1 MAKAQ
6 SSRLDP
12 HQQELMKLIEQCAR
26 RHRRHEVFRDF
37 CELAALSISN
47 RVDLLQYDAR
57 EARYL
62 EIVKRYERE
71 EVECF
76 PRMLACLVE
85 SLEGG
90 HKDALG
96 NIFEAMQLADH
107 WKGQF
112 FTPYEVSCMMAKM
125 LLSGAAAEIEQ
136 KGFITLMEPAAGA
149 GGMVI
154 AAASALLNEGIN
166 YQQTMHATLIDVDA
180 TACHMA
186 YVQMS
191 LLHVPAIV
199 IHGNALVPG
208 MTWGHWVTPAHVMGL
223 WDVRLRRRDREQAER
238 EAITAEAAPATAS
251 APEPMAQQRAAI
263 VERRIE
269 QSEQLDLFT

>member
-1 MAKAQ
+1 MAKAKFNH
-6 SSRLDP
+6 LDS
-12 HQQELMKLIEQCAR
+12 HQQALVKLIEQCAR

-47 RVDLLQYDAR
+47 RVDLLQYDER

-76 PRMLACLVE
+76 PRMLGCLVE

-90 HKDALG
+90 RRDALG
-96 NIFEAMQLADH
+96 TIFEAMQLADH

-112 FTPYEVSCMMAKM
+112 FTPFEVSRMMAKM
-125 LLSGAAAEIEQ
+125 MLSGAAAEIEC

-154 AAASALLNEGIN
+154 ASASALLDQGIN
-166 YQQTMHATLIDVDA
+166 YQQTMHATLIDIDA
-180 TACHMA
+180 MACHMA
-186 YVQMS
+186 YVQLS

-199 IHGNALVPG
+199 IHGNALVPD

-223 WDVRLRRRDREQAER
+223 WDARLRRRDREQAVQ
-238 EAITAEAAPATAS
+238 EAVTAGAAPAAIA
-251 APEPMAQQRAAI
+251 APEPVAQQRAAI

>member
-1 MAKAQ
+1 M
-6 SSRLDP
+6 DP
-12 HQQELMKLIEQCAR
+12 HQQALVKLIEKCSR

-47 RVDLLQYDAR
+47 RVDLVQYDAR

-76 PRMLACLVE
+76 PRMLGCLVE

-96 NIFEAMQLADH
+96 QIFEALQLADH

-112 FTPYEVSCMMAKM
+112 FTPFEGSRLMAKI
-125 LLSGAAAEIEQ
+125 LLSGAAAEIER
-136 KGFITLMEPAAGA
+136 KGFLSLMEPAAGA

-154 AAASALLNEGIN
+154 AAASALLDDGIN
-166 YQQTMHATLIDVDA
+166 YQQTMHATLIDIDA

-186 YVQMS
+186 YVQMA

-199 IHGNALVPG
+199 IHGNALAPDTV
-208 MTWGHWVTPAHVMGL
+208 WGHWVTPAHVMGL
-223 WDVRLRRRDREQAER
+223 WDMRLRRRDREEAER
-238 EAITAEAAPATAS
+238 EELGQEERANETAS
-251 APEPMAQQRAAI
+251 ATAHTVRAAPEPLAQHRAAI
-263 VERRIE
+263 VTRRIA
-269 QSEQLDLFT
+269 QS

>member
-1 MAKAQ
+1 M
-6 SSRLDP
+6 DP
-12 HQQELMKLIEQCAR
+12 HQQALVELIEQCAR

-47 RVDLLQYDAR
+47 GVDLLQYDAR

-76 PRMLACLVE
+76 PRMLGCLVE

-96 NIFEAMQLADH
+96 QIFEALQLADH

-112 FTPYEVSCMMAKM
+112 FTPYEVSRMMAKM
-125 LLSGAAAEIEQ
+125 LLSGAAAEIER

-154 AAASALLNEGIN
+154 AAASALLDEGVN

-180 TACHMA
+180 AACHMA

-199 IHGNALVPG
+199 IHGNALVPD
-208 MTWGHWVTPAHVMGL
+208 TVWGHWVTPAHVMGL
-223 WDVRLRRRDREQAER
+223 WDVRLRRRDREEAER
-238 EAITAEAAPATAS
+238 EEVTAATATAPTATT
-251 APEPMAQQRAAI
+251 APEPIAQHSAAI
-263 VERRIE
+263 VTRRIE
-269 QSEQLDLFT
+269 QSEQLDLFSS

>member
-1 MAKAQ
+1 MAKAK
-6 SSRLDP
+6 STGLDP
-12 HQQELMKLIEQCAR
+12 DQQAFMKLIEQSAR

-47 RVDLLQYDAR
+47 RVDLLQYEAR

-71 EVECF
+71 EVERF
-76 PRMLACLVE
+76 PRMLAHLVA
-85 SLEGG
+85 SLEAG

-96 NIFEAMQLADH
+96 GVFEALQLANH

-112 FTPYEVSCMMAKM
+112 FTPFEVARLMAKVT
-125 LLSGAAAEIEQ
+125 LTGAATLIERE
-136 KGFITLMEPAAGA
+136 GFITLMEPAAGA

-154 AAASALLNEGIN
+154 ASAAALLDDGIN
-166 YQQTMHATLIDVDA
+166 YQLAMHATLIDIDS

-186 YVQMS
+186 YVQLS

-199 IHGNALVPG
+199 IHGNALCPDQ
-208 MTWGHWVTPAHVMGL
+208 TWGHWVTPAHVMGL
-223 WDVRLRRRDREQAER
+223 WDIKLRRRARERAEH
-238 EAITAEAAPATAS
+238 EAIPAAAV
-251 APEPMAQQRAAI
+251 APEPIAAQRAAI
-263 VERRIE
+263 VTRRIE
-269 QSEQLDLFT
+269 QSEQLDLFS